1 MIRVANAWK
10 CLTSAALLLSA
21 SMFPAL
27 AEGAPKSYDTGMIP
41 SPRIMLPKEKAA
53 ALVVLL
59 SDAAGWTDKEQAIAD
74 TLTDDK
80 TVVVGIDLKAYL
92 ASLAKDDGDCI
103 YMVSDIESLS
113 QQVQRA
119 VGTDAYQLPV
129 VAGVG
134 AGGALAL
141 AIAAQTPPA
150 TIGQT
155 LAIDPE
161 EGIALEKQLCTPAEK
176 VKKGDR
182 MVYGLTDGA
191 LPDPVSV
198 VFSPAASADGRAHVA
213 ALIAKHPDVE
223 QEDSDDDAYTTLSD
237 HLTDI
242 IDSERDAG
250 NPFGLPLTI
259 LDAKPTRDTMA
270 VIYSGDGGWR
280 DIDKEVG
287 DVLQQQGVPVVG
299 FDSLHYFWSERDPQ
313 VTADDL
319 AKVTSYYRKHW
330 NVRNVLLIGYSFGA
344 DVLPRTFNLLPA
356 GEKAHV
362 RQVTLMALSHMVDY
376 KVSVLGWLGASGDG
390 KGGDPLDDIKR
401 IDPALVQC
409 IYGTDEEDDAC
420 PQLKGTGVDVIGID
434 GGHHFDED
442 YPALTRRVL
451 DALDR
456 RLASAK

>member
-1 MIRVANAWK
+1 MIPVANAWK

-27 AEGAPKSYDTGMIP
+27 AEVAPKSYDTGMIP

-319 AKVTSYYRKHW
+319 AKVMSYYRKHW

-420 PQLKGTGVDVIGID
+420 PELKGTGVDVIGID

>member
-1 MIRVANAWK
+1 MIPVANAWK

-27 AEGAPKSYDTGMIP
+27 AEDAPKSYDTGMIP

-313 VTADDL
+313 ATADDL
-319 AKVTSYYRKHW
+319 AKVMSYYRKHW

>member
-1 MIRVANAWK
+1 MIGVANSWK
-10 CLTSAALLLSA
+10 CLASAALLLSA
-21 SMFPAL
+21 SILPAS
-27 AEGAPKSYDTGMIP
+27 AEDVTKSYDTGMIP
-41 SPRIMLPKEKAA
+41 SPRILLPKEKPA

-59 SDAAGWTDKEQAIAD
+59 SDAGGWTDKEEGIAEA
-74 TLTDDK
+74 LASGK
-80 TVVVGIDLKAYL
+80 TVVIGIDLKAYL

-103 YMVSDIESLS
+103 YTVSDIESLS
-113 QQVQRA
+113 QQAQRA
-119 VGTDAYQLPV
+119 VGSDAYQLPV

-134 AGGALAL
+134 AGGAMAL

-161 EGIALEKQLCTPAEK
+161 EGIALDKQLCTPAEK
-176 VKKGDR
+176 VRKGEH

-198 VFSPAASADGRAHVA
+198 IFSSAASAEGRAHVA
-213 ALIAKHPDVE
+213 ALVAKHPDI
-223 QEDSDDDAYTTLSD
+223 QHEDGDDGAYTALSG

-242 IDSERDAG
+242 IDSESDAG
-250 NPFGLPLTI
+250 NPFGLPLTV
-259 LDAKPTRDTMA
+259 LEAKPTRDTMA

-280 DIDKEVG
+280 DIDKQVG

-299 FDSLHYFWSERDPQ
+299 FDSLHYFWSEREPQ
-313 VTADDL
+313 ATADDL
-319 AKVTSYYRKHW
+319 AQVLSYYRKRW
-330 NVRNVLLIGYSFGA
+330 NVHNVLLIGYSFGA
-344 DVLPRTFNLLPA
+344 DILPRTFNLLPA

-376 KVSVLGWLGASGDG
+376 KVSVLGWLGAEGDG

-401 IDPALVQC
+401 IDPTLVQC

-420 PQLKGTGVDVIGID
+420 PELKGTGADVIGIN
-434 GGHHFDED
+434 GGHHFDEN

-456 RLASAK
+456 RLALVK

>member
-1 MIRVANAWK
+1 MIGTATPWK
-10 CLTSAALLLSA
+10 SLASAALMLSA
-21 SMFPAL
+21 TILPAS
-27 AEGAPKSYDTGMIP
+27 ADDAPKTYDTGMIP
-41 SPRIMLPKEKAA
+41 SPHILLPKEKPAA
-53 ALVVLL
+53 MVVLL
-59 SDAAGWTDKEQAIAD
+59 SDAGGWTQKEQAIAD
-74 TLTDDK
+74 TLSGDK
-80 TVVVGIDLKAYL
+80 SVVIGIDLKAYL

-103 YMVSDIESLS
+103 YTVSDIESLS
-113 QQVQRA
+113 QQIQRA
-119 VGTDAYQLPV
+119 VGSDAYQLPII
-129 VAGVG
+129 AGVG
-134 AGGALAL
+134 AGGAMAL

-155 LAIDPE
+155 LAVDPQ
-161 EGIALEKQLCTPAEK
+161 EGIALDKQLCTPADK

-191 LPDPVSV
+191 LPDPISV
-198 VFSPAASADGRAHVA
+198 VFTQAASAEGRSHVA
-213 ALIAKHPDVE
+213 ALVAKHADIT

-237 HLTDI
+237 HLTDLI
-242 IDSERDAG
+242 ESESDAG
-250 NPFGLPLTI
+250 NPFGLPLTV

-287 DVLQQQGVPVVG
+287 DVLQQEGVPVVG

-313 VTADDL
+313 ATADDL
-319 AKVTSYYRKHW
+319 AKVMSYYRKHW

-344 DVLPRTFNLLPA
+344 DILPRTFNLLPA
-356 GEKAHV
+356 GERAHV
-362 RQVTLMALSHMVDY
+362 RQVTLMALSHVVDY
-376 KVSVLGWLGASGDG
+376 KISVLGWLGASGEG
-390 KGGDPLDDIKR
+390 QGGDPLDDIKR
-401 IDPALVQC
+401 IDPSLVQC

-420 PQLKGTGVDVIGID
+420 PELKGTGVDVIGID

>member
-1 MIRVANAWK
+1 MIGIANRWK
-10 CLTSAALLLSA
+10 CLASVGLLLTASVLPASA
-21 SMFPAL
+21 EDA
-27 AEGAPKSYDTGMIP
+27 AKTYDTGMIP
-41 SPRIMLPKEKAA
+41 SPRIMLPTEKAA

-74 TLTDDK
+74 TLTADK

-134 AGGALAL
+134 AGGAMAL

-161 EGIALEKQLCTPAEK
+161 EGIALTKQLCTPAEK
-176 VKKGDR
+176 VRKADR

-191 LPDPVSV
+191 LPDRVSV
-198 VFSPAASADGRAHVA
+198 VFTADAPADGRAHVA
-213 ALIAKHPDVE
+213 ALVAKHADIN
-223 QEDSDDDAYTTLSD
+223 QEDSDDDAYTTLGD
-237 HLTDI
+237 HLSDI
-242 IDSERDAG
+242 IDSESNAD
-250 NPFGLPLTI
+250 NPFGLPLTV
-259 LDAKPTRDTMA
+259 LEAKPTRDTMA

-313 VTADDL
+313 ATADDL
-319 AKVTSYYRKHW
+319 AKVMSYYRKHW

-344 DVLPRTFNLLPA
+344 DILPRTFNLLPP

-376 KVSVLGWLGASGDG
+376 KVSVLGWLGAEGDG

-420 PQLKGTGVDVIGID
+420 PKLKGTGVDVIAIE

-456 RLASAK
+456 RLASVK

>member
-27 AEGAPKSYDTGMIP
+27 AEDAPKSYDTGMIP

-80 TVVVGIDLKAYL
+80 TVVIGIDLKAYL

-155 LAIDPE
+155 LAVDPE

-182 MVYGLTDGA
+182 LVYGLTDGVSGRRFAGLERCHA
-191 LPDPVSV
+191 LARRNALADMAGRSHYGDRRRQPRQIRFLSDRGGPGRPSHVPHQLGRDGPQL
-198 VFSPAASADGRAHVA
+198 FAASGPHPWGLEPSGRPCTS
-213 ALIAKHPDVE
+213 L
-223 QEDSDDDAYTTLSD
+223 TLC
-237 HLTDI
+237 
-242 IDSERDAG
+242 AG
-250 NPFGLPLTI
+250 
-259 LDAKPTRDTMA
+259 
-270 VIYSGDGGWR
+270 
-280 DIDKEVG
+280 
-287 DVLQQQGVPVVG
+287 
-299 FDSLHYFWSERDPQ
+299 
-313 VTADDL
+313 
-319 AKVTSYYRKHW
+319 
-330 NVRNVLLIGYSFGA
+330 SFPPGI
-344 DVLPRTFNLLPA
+344 R
-356 GEKAHV
+356 
-362 RQVTLMALSHMVDY
+362 RS
-376 KVSVLGWLGASGDG
+376 
-390 KGGDPLDDIKR
+390 GGDHSR
-401 IDPALVQC
+401 
-409 IYGTDEEDDAC
+409 
-420 PQLKGTGVDVIGID
+420 
-434 GGHHFDED
+434 H
-442 YPALTRRVL
+442 RRVL
-451 DALDR
+451 
-456 RLASAK
+456 

>member
-1 MIRVANAWK
+1 MIPVANAWK

-113 QQVQRA
+113 QQVQRV

-319 AKVTSYYRKHW
+319 AKVMSYYRKHW

-344 DVLPRTFNLLPA
+344 DVLPRTFNLLPT

>member
-1 MIRVANAWK
+1 
-10 CLTSAALLLSA
+10 
-21 SMFPAL
+21 
-27 AEGAPKSYDTGMIP
+27 
-41 SPRIMLPKEKAA
+41 
-53 ALVVLL
+53 
-59 SDAAGWTDKEQAIAD
+59 
-74 TLTDDK
+74 
-80 TVVVGIDLKAYL
+80 
-92 ASLAKDDGDCI
+92 
-103 YMVSDIESLS
+103 
-113 QQVQRA
+113 
-119 VGTDAYQLPV
+119 
-129 VAGVG
+129 
-134 AGGALAL
+134 
-141 AIAAQTPPA
+141 
-150 TIGQT
+150 
-155 LAIDPE
+155 
-161 EGIALEKQLCTPAEK
+161 
-176 VKKGDR
+176 

-198 VFSPAASADGRAHVA
+198 VFSPAASADGRSHVA

-319 AKVTSYYRKHW
+319 AKVMSYYRKHW

>member
-1 MIRVANAWK
+1 MTRVANAWK

-21 SMFPAL
+21 CVFPSL
-27 AEGAPKSYDTGMIP
+27 AEDAPKGYDTGMIP
-41 SPRIMLPKEKAA
+41 SPRILLPKEKAA

-74 TLTDDK
+74 TLVDDK
-80 TVVVGIDLKAYL
+80 TVVIGIDLKAYL

-119 VGTDAYQLPV
+119 IGSDAYRLPI
-129 VAGVG
+129 VAGAG

-150 TIGQT
+150 TIGRT
-155 LAIDPE
+155 LAVDPE
-161 EGIALEKQLCTPAEK
+161 EGIALDKQLCTPAEK
-176 VKKGDR
+176 VRKGDR

-198 VFSPAASADGRAHVA
+198 VFSPAASAEGRAHVA
-213 ALIAKHPDVE
+213 ALVAKHPDIE
-223 QEDSDDDAYTTLSD
+223 QEDSEDDAYTALSG
-237 HLTDI
+237 HLTDLI
-242 IDSERDAG
+242 ASESDAG
-250 NPFGLPLTI
+250 NPFGLPLTV
-259 LDAKPTRDTMA
+259 LEAKPTRDTMA

-280 DIDKEVG
+280 DIDKQVG

-313 VTADDL
+313 ATADDL
-319 AKVTSYYRKHW
+319 ARVMSYYRKHW

-362 RQVTLMALSHMVDY
+362 RQVTLMALSHSVDY
-376 KVSVLGWLGASGDG
+376 KVSVLGWLGAEGDG

-420 PQLKGTGVDVIGID
+420 PELKGTGVDVIAIE

-456 RLASAK
+456 KLAAK

>member
-10 CLTSAALLLSA
+10 CLTSAALLFSA

-27 AEGAPKSYDTGMIP
+27 AEDAPKNYDTGMIP

-80 TVVVGIDLKAYL
+80 TVVIGIDLKAYL

-155 LAIDPE
+155 LAVDPE

-182 MVYGLTDGA
+182 MVYGLTDGV

-213 ALIAKHPDVE
+213 ALIAKHPDIE
-223 QEDSDDDAYTTLSD
+223 QEDSEDDAYTTLSD

-319 AKVTSYYRKHW
+319 AKVMSYYRKHW